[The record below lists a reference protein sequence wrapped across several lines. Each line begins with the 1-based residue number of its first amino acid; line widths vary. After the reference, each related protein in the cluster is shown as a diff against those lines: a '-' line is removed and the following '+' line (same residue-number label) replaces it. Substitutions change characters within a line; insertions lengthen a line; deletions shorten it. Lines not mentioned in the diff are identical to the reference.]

1 MSKIK
6 TSYVWPPV
14 PVHPFW
20 EAWDDNLGADTS
32 PIGRGATEQ
41 EAIEDLEWQ
50 LAELAYARRNG
61 DGVYAR

>member
-6 TSYVWPPV
+6 TSYVWPPC
-14 PVHPFW
+14 PIPPFW
-20 EAWDDNLGADTS
+20 QAWDDDLGADSS
-32 PIGRGATEQ
+32 PYGEGPTEQ

-61 DGVYAR
+61 DGVYAK